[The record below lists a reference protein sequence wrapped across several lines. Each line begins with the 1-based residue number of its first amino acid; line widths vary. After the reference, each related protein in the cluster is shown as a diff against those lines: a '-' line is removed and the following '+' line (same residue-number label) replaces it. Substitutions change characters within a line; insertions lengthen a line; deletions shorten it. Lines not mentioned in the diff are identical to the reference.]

1 MATSMDLIKKRMQAH
16 ARRAEAIARS
26 KAPSNPTASKT
37 PNKASTP
44 AAKPTASKTP
54 TYNDY
59 YRQYYAGTNTAAYDR
74 LIANYNRSVDQNT
87 AQQIAQ
93 ANTNAQ
99 GQLRQA
105 YITRMQDQNRLN
117 QNLAT
122 SGIRGGATE
131 TANLNL
137 MNQYGNTRNTINSQ
151 LASSINSINQQAQQN
166 KLAYQQDI
174 NAKRQQYIE
183 NRQSEARQA
192 AREEVN
198 NARNRAIAREET
210 LYTRSQTKRTQD
222 IEKYTAWASKYYDTK
237 KLKAE
242 LEKAKKAGNILKQQI
257 INARIGYL
265 TSPEYKVANKNAK

>member
-16 ARRAEAIARS
+16 AKRAEAIARS
-26 KAPSNPTASKT
+26 KAPSNPAASKT

-74 LIANYNRSVDQNT
+74 LISNYNRSVDQNT

-257 INARIGYL
+257 INARLGYL